1 MARTTIDSMSRLRA
15 LALDGDAGSLRA
27 LSRALESRC
36 FSVLAASDGTR
47 GLELLLEELLSLDVV
62 VIDAALPHRDAL
74 AFAELIRREGGE
86 HDLAIVVV
94 AHGATAELRGA
105 LLATGVDAIV
115 EASAGPE
122 TAAAAAV
129 GAVVARGA
137 RILDEDE
144 AEPAETAPPKPEP
157 TAFARFE
164 LPFTAGWLLQ
174 PA

>member
-1 MARTTIDSMSRLRA
+1 MAPTTIDSLSRLRA
-15 LALDGDAGSLRA
+15 LALDGDVGSLRA
-27 LSRALESRC
+27 LSKALESRC

-94 AHGATAELRGA
+94 GHGATAEHRAA
-105 LLATGVDAIV
+105 LLEAGVDAIV

-129 GAVVARGA
+129 RAVVARGT
-137 RILDEDE
+137 RILDEE
-144 AEPAETAPPKPEP
+144 VAPAEAVAPKREP
-157 TAFARFE
+157 TAFARFA
-164 LPFTAGWLLQ
+164 LPFTAGWSLQ
-174 PA
+174 PT